1 MQGFQSLPG
10 LGRLANKGLTRRPP
24 LRWACLGLHGRSE
37 VVTVGI
43 AVRADHEDRV
53 RARPR

>member
-10 LGRLANKGLTRRPP
+10 LGRLAKKGLTRRPP
-24 LRWACLGLHGRSE
+24 LRRACLGLHGRSE

-43 AVRADHEDRV
+43 AVRALDETMKTG
-53 RARPR
+53 